1 MHTHL
6 PEKLRDKEINFS
18 SKRLKAILQG
28 KKFNPW
34 EKNYFWQN
42 SISLKVEGIQFCKK
56 ELFLKSW
63 MWHWMT
69 FQVSGGIFRGFQRIG
84 TDHFDSQGWGRSTV
98 GKRDLVSENQSLYG
112 RICWI
117 YVSDFCAAI
126 FQILRIWSNFH
137 ISCEL

>member
-34 EKNYFWQN
+34 EENYFWQN

-98 GKRDLVSENQSLYG
+98 RKPDLVSVNLILLG
-112 RICWI
+112 WICWI
-117 YVSDFCAAI
+117 YVSYFCAAF
-126 FQILRIWSNFH
+126 FQILRKWSNFPM
-137 ISCEL
+137 